1 MFANIPRELIER
13 CFKYMAKLEFYKNYI
28 IYKEG
33 DIPEN
38 LYFIRE
44 GQVEVI
50 FLDIV
55 TLFLFRLVRKRI
67 FHRLNKQRKILTD
80 IFLNTLTIK

>member
-1 MFANIPRELIER
+1 MIKFE
-13 CFKYMAKLEFYKNYI
+13 AKKNQI

-50 FLDIV
+50 FLDIL
-55 TLFLFRLVRKRI
+55 TLFLFRLARKRT